1 MQPYAAEWLSIIPPI
16 VAIGLALMTK
26 EVFSSLLVGIFT
38 GTLIYAV
45 GTGGNIVMGTTE
57 VAFKMMA
64 QKLDFNI
71 IIFCSLLGA
80 LVYVIT
86 MAGGTKPTVRR
97 RLSSSRAAAQ
107 RCSQR
112 VVWALRSLSTTT
124 LTASRSV
131 PSCDP

>member
-64 QKLDFNI
+64 R
-71 IIFCSLLGA
+71 SS
-80 LVYVIT
+80 T
-86 MAGGTKPTVRR
+86 ST
-97 RLSSSRAAAQ
+97 SSSSVRF
-107 RCSQR
+107 
-112 VVWALRSLSTTT
+112 WGRSFT
-124 LTASRSV
+124 
-131 PSCDP
+131 

>member
-71 IIFCSLLGA
+71 IIFCSLLG
-80 LVYVIT
+80 
-86 MAGGTKPTVRR
+86 
-97 RLSSSRAAAQ
+97 
-107 RCSQR
+107 
-112 VVWALRSLSTTT
+112 RSFT
-124 LTASRSV
+124 
-131 PSCDP
+131 

>member
-64 QKLDFNI
+64 QKLDLLFASGGARLRDHDGGRHQ
-71 IIFCSLLGA
+71 SL
-80 LVYVIT
+80 
-86 MAGGTKPTVRR
+86 R
-97 RLSSSRAAAQ
+97 
-107 RCSQR
+107 
-112 VVWALRSLSTTT
+112 
-124 LTASRSV
+124 
-131 PSCDP
+131 